1 VSNKNGKLVANEA
14 FKGIPGY
21 ARKKLSEE
29 ELEAIVRSEK
39 PPIQDRKKY
48 TMQTI
53 RPRKHEIFIMELV
66 REPTDEDDK
75 RYYVPN
81 SYETL
86 PWGHYRI
93 P

>member
-1 VSNKNGKLVANEA
+1 MLQ
-14 FKGIPGY
+14 
-21 ARKKLSEE
+21 
-29 ELEAIVRSEK
+29 SEK

-53 RPRKHEIFIMELV
+53 RSKKHEVFVMQME
-66 REPTDEDDK
+66 REPTDDDDK
-75 RYYVPN
+75 RYHVPN